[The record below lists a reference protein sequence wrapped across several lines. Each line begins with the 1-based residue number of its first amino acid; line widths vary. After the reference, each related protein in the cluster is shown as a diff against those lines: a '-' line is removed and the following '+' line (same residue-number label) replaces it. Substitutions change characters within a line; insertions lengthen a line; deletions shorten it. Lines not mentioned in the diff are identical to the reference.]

1 MGKPRR
7 PAPVKLFV
15 GMLGADG
22 DLLRRA
28 RQMLTRRY
36 GAADVE
42 SALWPFTFTSY
53 YETEMGPSLLRGF
66 VAFEMLIAPERLAAI
81 KRETNEMEERLAAD
95 CEALDIARPVNL
107 DPGYLDLGKLVLATT
122 KDRAHRIYLDA
133 GIFAEVTLQYAQE
146 AWQPSPWT
154 YPDFRSPEYAAYFT
168 QVRERL
174 AAQRAQLERTLLA
187 PPAPPST
194 EPA

>member
-28 RQMLTRRY
+28 RQMLQRRY
-36 GAADVE
+36 GAIDVE
-42 SALWPFTFTSY
+42 SPLWPFTYTSF
-53 YETEMGPSLLRGF
+53 YEAEMGPSLLRAF
-66 VAFEMLIAPERLAAI
+66 VAFEMLIAPERLAAT
-81 KRETNEMEERLAAD
+81 KRETNEMEERLASD
-95 CEALDIARPVNL
+95 CEALEMARPVNL
-107 DPGYLDLGKLVLATT
+107 DPGYVDLGKLVLATT

-133 GIFAEVTLQYAQE
+133 GIFAEVTLQYAQD

-168 QVRERL
+168 QVRARL
-174 AAQRAQLERTLLA
+174 AAQRVELERMLLS
-187 PPAPPST
+187 PPSVPPT